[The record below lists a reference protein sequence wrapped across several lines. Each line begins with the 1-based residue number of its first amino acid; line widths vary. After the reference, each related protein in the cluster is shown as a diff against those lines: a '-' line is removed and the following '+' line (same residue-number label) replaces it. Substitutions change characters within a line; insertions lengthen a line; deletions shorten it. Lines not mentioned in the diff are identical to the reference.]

1 MNTSSRTPSCC
12 RTTSNIVVQ
21 SSFSL
26 SAVGRRYASRWEEL
40 RANRA
45 PPAAAKAKAA
55 KAAAKTK
62 AAKAVAKT
70 KAAKAATPA
79 KPAPAAKQASK
90 AAMGR
95 QAQGG
100 TSMPEVVTNRL
111 FEIERMTGGARKVGP
126 LNPKP

>member
-1 MNTSSRTPSCC
+1 
-12 RTTSNIVVQ
+12 VVQ

-70 KAAKAATPA
+70 KAAKAATAAKVAPAARQPA